1 MFTGI
6 VEATGRIAAL
16 QNKGGD
22 LAVTIYTDTLDFSD
36 VKLGDSIATNGVC
49 LTVVSL
55 QQNTFS
61 ADVSKET
68 LELTGFAHY
77 KMGQKV
83 NLEKALTPSSR
94 LGGHLVSGH
103 IDGIAKIVAVEQN
116 ARATDYWLS
125 APSQLLK
132 YIPYKGSVC
141 IDGISLTVN
150 AAPDEETNNRF
161 KLTIVPHTAEQT
173 RIADFEVGTSV
184 NLEVDQ
190 LARYLE
196 RLILAPKTEHNAPKS
211 ASDNVSLDLL
221 AQAGFIK

>member
-6 VEATGRIAAL
+6 IEATGKIVEL
-16 QNKGGD
+16 TQKQGD
-22 LAVTIYTDTLDFSD
+22 LAIRIQSANLDMKD

-49 LTVVSL
+49 LTVVARHSDG
-55 QQNTFS
+55 FS
-61 ADVSKET
+61 ADLSNET
-68 LELTGFAHY
+68 ISLTGFAHY
-77 KMGQKV
+77 KKGQTV
-83 NLEKALTPSSR
+83 NLEKAMQPVSR

-103 IDGIAKIVAVEQN
+103 VDGIATVESISPN
-116 ARATDYWLS
+116 ARATEYWLS
-125 APSQLLK
+125 TDSDLMK

-150 AAPDEETNNRF
+150 EVEQNLF

-173 RIADFEVGTSV
+173 TIAEFQVGTQV

-190 LARYLE
+190 IARYLE
-196 RLILAPKTEHNAPKS
+196 RLIKGAEQPS
-211 ASDNVSLDLL
+211 RSDISMSLL

>member
-6 VEATGRIAAL
+6 VEATGVITVL
-16 QNKGGD
+16 QYNEGD
-22 LAVTIYTDTLDFSD
+22 LTITVNTQTLDFSD

-49 LTVVSL
+49 LTVVALGNNS
-55 QQNTFS
+55 FS

-68 LELTGFAHY
+68 IELTGFSY
-77 KMGQKV
+77 YQVGQKV

-103 IDGIAKIVAVEQN
+103 IDGIAKIVSLTKN
-116 ARATDYWLS
+116 ARAIDYWLS
-125 APSQLLK
+125 APPDLIK

-150 AAPDEETNNRF
+150 GIEEDRF

-173 RIADFEVGTSV
+173 TIVDFSLNTKV

-196 RLILAPKTEHNAPKS
+196 RLITAPSATENIKT
-211 ASDNVSLDLL
+211 DNVTLDLL
-221 AQAGFIK
+221 AKAGFVK

>member
-6 VEATGRIAAL
+6 IEATGKIVEL
-16 QNKGGD
+16 TQKQGD
-22 LAVTIYTDTLDFSD
+22 LAIRIQSPNLDMKD

-49 LTVVSL
+49 LTVVDKHSDG
-55 QQNTFS
+55 FS
-61 ADVSKET
+61 ADLSNET
-68 LELTGFAHY
+68 ISLTGFAHY
-77 KMGQKV
+77 KKGQTV
-83 NLEKALTPSSR
+83 NLEKAMQPVSR

-103 IDGIAKIVAVEQN
+103 VDGIATVESISPN
-116 ARATDYWLS
+116 ARATEYWLS
-125 APSQLLK
+125 TDNDLMK

-150 AAPDEETNNRF
+150 EVEQNRF

-173 RIADFEVGTSV
+173 TIAEFQVGTQV

-190 LARYLE
+190 IARYLE
-196 RLILAPKTEHNAPKS
+196 RLIKGAEQPS
-211 ASDNVSLDLL
+211 RSDISMSLL

>member
-6 VEATGRIAAL
+6 IEATGKIVEL
-16 QNKGGD
+16 TQKQGD
-22 LAVTIYTDTLDFSD
+22 LAIRIQSTNLDMKD

-49 LTVVSL
+49 LTVVAKHSDG
-55 QQNTFS
+55 FS
-61 ADVSKET
+61 ADLSNET
-68 LELTGFAHY
+68 ISLTGFAHY
-77 KMGQKV
+77 KKGQTV
-83 NLEKALTPSSR
+83 NLEKAMQPLSR

-103 IDGIAKIVAVEQN
+103 VDGIATVESISPN
-116 ARATDYWLS
+116 ARATEYWLS
-125 APSQLLK
+125 TDNDLMK

-150 AAPDEETNNRF
+150 EVEQNRF

-173 RIADFEVGTSV
+173 TIAEFQVGTQV

-190 LARYLE
+190 IARYLE
-196 RLILAPKTEHNAPKS
+196 RLIKGAEQPS
-211 ASDNVSLDLL
+211 RSDISMSLL

>member
-6 VEATGRIAAL
+6 IEATGKIVEL
-16 QNKGGD
+16 TQKQGD
-22 LAVTIYTDTLDFSD
+22 LAIRIQSPNLDMKD

-49 LTVVSL
+49 LTVVAKHSDG
-55 QQNTFS
+55 FS
-61 ADVSKET
+61 ADLSNET
-68 LELTGFAHY
+68 ISLTGFAHY
-77 KMGQKV
+77 KKGQTV
-83 NLEKALTPSSR
+83 NLEKAMQPLSR

-103 IDGIAKIVAVEQN
+103 VDGIATVESISPN
-116 ARATDYWLS
+116 ARATEYWLS
-125 APSQLLK
+125 TNSDLMK

-150 AAPDEETNNRF
+150 EVEQNRF

-173 RIADFEVGTSV
+173 TIAEFQVGTQV

-190 LARYLE
+190 IARYLE
-196 RLILAPKTEHNAPKS
+196 RLIKGAEQPS
-211 ASDNVSLDLL
+211 RSDISMSLL

>member
-6 VEATGRIAAL
+6 IEATGKIVEL
-16 QNKGGD
+16 TQKQGD
-22 LAVTIYTDTLDFSD
+22 LAIRIQSPNLDMKD

-49 LTVVSL
+49 LTVVAKHSDG
-55 QQNTFS
+55 FS
-61 ADVSKET
+61 ADLSNET
-68 LELTGFAHY
+68 ISLTGFAHY
-77 KMGQKV
+77 KKGQTV
-83 NLEKALTPSSR
+83 NLEKAMQPVSR

-103 IDGIAKIVAVEQN
+103 VDGIATVESISPN
-116 ARATDYWLS
+116 ARATEYWLS
-125 APSQLLK
+125 TDNELMK

-150 AAPDEETNNRF
+150 EVEQNRF

-173 RIADFEVGTSV
+173 TIAEFQVGTQV

-190 LARYLE
+190 IARYLE
-196 RLILAPKTEHNAPKS
+196 RLIKGAEQPS
-211 ASDNVSLDLL
+211 RSDISMSLL

>member
-6 VEATGRIAAL
+6 IEATGKIVEL
-16 QNKGGD
+16 TQKQGD
-22 LAVTIYTDTLDFSD
+22 LAIRIQSNNLDMKD

-49 LTVVSL
+49 LTVVAKHSDG
-55 QQNTFS
+55 FS
-61 ADVSKET
+61 ADLSNET
-68 LELTGFAHY
+68 ISLTGFAHY
-77 KMGQKV
+77 KKGQTV
-83 NLEKALTPSSR
+83 NLEKAMQPISR

-103 IDGIAKIVAVEQN
+103 VDGIATVESISPN
-116 ARATDYWLS
+116 ARATEYWLS
-125 APSQLLK
+125 TDSDLMK

-150 AAPDEETNNRF
+150 EVEQNRF

-173 RIADFEVGTSV
+173 TIAEFQVGTQV

-190 LARYLE
+190 IARYLE
-196 RLILAPKTEHNAPKS
+196 RLIKGAEQPS
-211 ASDNVSLDLL
+211 RSDISMSLL

>member
-6 VEATGRIAAL
+6 IEATGKIVEL
-16 QNKGGD
+16 TQKQGD
-22 LAVTIYTDTLDFSD
+22 LAIRIQSNNLDMKD

-49 LTVVSL
+49 LTVVAKHSDG
-55 QQNTFS
+55 FS
-61 ADVSKET
+61 ADLSNET
-68 LELTGFAHY
+68 ISLTGFAHY
-77 KMGQKV
+77 KKGQTV
-83 NLEKALTPSSR
+83 NLEKAMQPLSR

-103 IDGIAKIVAVEQN
+103 VDGIATVESISPN
-116 ARATDYWLS
+116 ARATEYWLS
-125 APSQLLK
+125 TNSDLMK

-150 AAPDEETNNRF
+150 EVEQNRF

-173 RIADFEVGTSV
+173 TIAEFQVGTQV

-190 LARYLE
+190 IARYLE
-196 RLILAPKTEHNAPKS
+196 RLIKGAEQPS
-211 ASDNVSLDLL
+211 RSDISMSLL

>member
-6 VEATGRIAAL
+6 IEATGKIVEL
-16 QNKGGD
+16 TQKQGD
-22 LAVTIYTDTLDFSD
+22 LAIRIQSDNLDMED

-49 LTVVSL
+49 LTVVAKHSDG
-55 QQNTFS
+55 FS
-61 ADVSKET
+61 ADLSNET
-68 LELTGFAHY
+68 ISLTGFAHY
-77 KMGQKV
+77 KKGQIV
-83 NLEKALTPSSR
+83 NLEKAMQPVSR

-103 IDGIAKIVAVEQN
+103 VDGIATVESISPN
-116 ARATDYWLS
+116 ARATEYWLS
-125 APSQLLK
+125 TDNDLMK

-150 AAPDEETNNRF
+150 EVEQNRF

-173 RIADFEVGTSV
+173 TIAEFQVGTQV

-190 LARYLE
+190 IARYLE
-196 RLILAPKTEHNAPKS
+196 RLIKGAEQPS
-211 ASDNVSLDLL
+211 RSDISMSLL